1 MISSIGWPVV
11 FSSGFVGLV
20 ILVPAAGLAWV
31 LVDNPDRP
39 QTWAFLVV
47 ALLAFTA
54 AGFVAGRRRRDI
66 PMIHG
71 GLAALGTFVVAQL
84 IGMGVQLAGGY
95 GISLAAVVMGA
106 LLAVSCGVWG
116 ALGADWLA
124 RVRGRRQPIGTP
136 TP

>member
-84 IGMGVQLAGGY
+84 IGMGVQLAGG
-95 GISLAAVVMGA
+95 
-106 LLAVSCGVWG
+106 
-116 ALGADWLA
+116 
-124 RVRGRRQPIGTP
+124 
-136 TP
+136 